1 MEVLHLSKNTDYY
14 FFYFKIWG
22 RRNRIKIMSDSESE
36 IKHLFRLMTDNL
48 KLIDKNKDKIAQK
61 IYENRYST
69 NYQYQD
75 DLIDI
80 EIISNA
86 PNALFQH
93 FVNGLYISNV
103 RIELYNNMEFDVIF
117 TVKSKYRYRVDF
129 GEECVLYFDHSFEV

>member
-1 MEVLHLSKNTDYY
+1 MEDFAFIKKPDYY
-14 FFYFKIWG
+14 FFYFKLWN

-36 IKHLFRLMTDNL
+36 IKQLFHLMTDNL

-75 DLIDI
+75 DLIDM

-86 PNALFQH
+86 PFQH